1 MLICLTIFL
10 PKVVVRDLRY
20 VSARACWSVASETWL
35 ASAAR
40 IGVKVLHS
48 GTRLEGD
55 EPTRDKMSVTTRF
68 VHGVTRF
75 IALLS
80 TSYDA
85 FHNAHN
91 VDMLLCDMSNTDI
104 QKGTRLS
111 IPCVLSKL
119 KYCS

>member
-1 MLICLTIFL
+1 MFL
-10 PKVVVRDLRY
+10 HGLAGLWLQKHGWRLQPG
-20 VSARACWSVASETWL
+20 SE
-35 ASAAR
+35 
-40 IGVKVLHS
+40 KVLHS

-68 VHGVTRF
+68 VHGVTRFKF